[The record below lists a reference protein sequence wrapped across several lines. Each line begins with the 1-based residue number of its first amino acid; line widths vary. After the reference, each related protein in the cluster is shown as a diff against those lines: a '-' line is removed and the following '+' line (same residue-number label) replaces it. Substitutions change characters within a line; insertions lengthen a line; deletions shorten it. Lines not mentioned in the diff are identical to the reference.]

1 MRFLGIVAAVCVANL
16 ITLVFIAIAFALLI
30 SDQGQ
35 AFMRDLG
42 YDLSPLVSAY
52 HQSQIKEWSDPRV
65 RRMTSIEITPPPKEP
80 EPVQPKPAPKT
91 TDSKPDRHA
100 IQTTLN
106 TCRFWNNEYRK
117 DGTDRSKGFRDA
129 ACSRYERLSG
139 NDANRVVSLATA
151 PQRQTTTQ
159 QTNTR
164 QSQQANNEDRQH
176 EAYCKR
182 LQEKI
187 DYYDAKLRS
196 GGDGSYMTY
205 WRGERRK
212 VSNKYSWE
220 CLRK

>member
-1 MRFLGIVAAVCVANL
+1 MRFLGIVAAVFVANL

-35 AFMRDLG
+35 AFMRHLG
-42 YDLSPLVSAY
+42 YDISPLVSAY
-52 HQSQIKEWSDPRV
+52 HQTRIKEWNDPRV
-65 RRMTSIEITPPPKEP
+65 RRLTSIEITPPPKEP
-80 EPVQPKPAPKT
+80 EPVQPKPASKT
-91 TDSKPDRHA
+91 KDNKPDRHA

-139 NDANRVVSLATA
+139 NDVNRVLSLATA
-151 PQRQTTTQ
+151 PQRQATTQ
-159 QTNTR
+159 QSNTR
-164 QSQQANNEDRQH
+164 QSQPATSDDRQH

-187 DYYDAKLRS
+187 DYYDAKLRA

-220 CLRK
+220 CLRG